1 MEIPWSTI
9 IWLVIAVS
17 VYLFGI
23 WEGRGKGYK
32 QRQAEEEK
40 ERKENLP
47 PPPAPITIKVDDPGL
62 LRIKNENGYLTL
74 DLDGVRADTASLTGE
89 QRKRL
94 IEMLN
99 LIRPWLE
106 GRAAPAPTPVS
117 PPPTPVRAQPEPV
130 ASTPPPATPKPA
142 AQPIPSQR
150 AVSDVVK
157 SAATEKEK
165 PSAPPATGIVGQID
179 SILQMR
185 LVGTPLEGRGI
196 YLSNSPEGG
205 VIVNVGLKKFNG
217 IDEVIDPEIKA
228 ALRAAITEWENKYTP
243 GL

>member
-1 MEIPWSTI
+1 MEIPWATI
-9 IWLVIAVS
+9 IWLIIAVS

-32 QRQAEEEK
+32 QRKAEEEQ
-40 ERKENLP
+40 ERKNN
-47 PPPAPITIKVDDPGL
+47 PPALATPVTVKVDDPGL
-62 LRIKNENGYLTL
+62 MRIKNENGYLTL
-74 DLDGVRADTASLTGE
+74 DLDGVRADTASLTAD

-94 IEMLN
+94 IEMLT

-106 GRAAPAPTPVS
+106 GRAAPAPAAPPS
-117 PPPTPVRAQPEPV
+117 PPLRAQPEPV
-130 ASTPPPATPKPA
+130 VYPHPPSASKPA
-142 AQPIPSQR
+142 SQPIPSQR
-150 AVSDVVK
+150 AVPTATK
-157 SAATEKEK
+157 SATNEKDER
-165 PSAPPATGIVGQID
+165 SIPPATGIVGQID

-205 VIVNVGLKKFNG
+205 VIVNIGLQKFNG
-217 IDEVIDPEIKA
+217 IDEVADPEIKA